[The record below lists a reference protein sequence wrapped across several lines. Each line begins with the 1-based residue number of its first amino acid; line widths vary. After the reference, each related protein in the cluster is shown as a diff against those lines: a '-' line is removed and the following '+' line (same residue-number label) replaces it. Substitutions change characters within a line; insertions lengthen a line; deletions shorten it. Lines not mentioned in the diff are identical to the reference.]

1 MGIKMDLNSLTAEQT
16 KEMFIYVGEQVMESR
31 PLLTEVDSA
40 IGDGDHGIGMHVGFS
55 NAINKLTAG
64 TYTDINSIFKEIGK
78 AMINNMGGASGV
90 IFGTM
95 FMGGVRKL
103 ESADTINLE
112 ILSTIFENGLA
123 GVKERGKAN
132 LGDKTMIDALEPAV
146 VSLKSSLNQKLDLHE
161 ALIKA
166 EESAAQGVE
175 NSKNYI
181 AKFGRA
187 KTLGDRAIGYQD
199 AGATTVWIIFKSM
212 RKWVGKAENNKNE

>member
-1 MGIKMDLNSLTAEQT
+1 MGIKMDLNSLTVEQT

>member
-1 MGIKMDLNSLTAEQT
+1 MGIKMELNSLTVEQT
-16 KEMFIYVGEQVMESR
+16 KEMLIYVGEQVMESR

-95 FMGGVRKL
+95 FMGGVKKL

-212 RKWVGKAENNKNE
+212 RKWVGKAENNNNE